1 MSLYADTSCLL
12 KLLWQEPETART
24 ESLVTTEDMVV
35 VSDLA
40 RLEVMVQ
47 IQARRVAGL
56 LTKSGATHLFLR
68 FETLVATPP
77 FELRACASSL
87 IEDAWLQTSASRPHA
102 HCRTLDRLHLAAMGG
117 MGLRRLLT
125 NDDGQARAARALGIR
140 VVLPHG

>member
-24 ESLVTTEDMVV
+24 ESLVAAESTVV

-40 RLEVMVQ
+40 RLEVTVQ
-47 IQARRVAGL
+47 IQARRAAGL
-56 LTKSGATHLFLR
+56 LTKGGATRLGR
-68 FETLVATPP
+68 QFETLVATPP
-77 FELRACASSL
+77 FELRACAPSL
-87 IEDAWLQTSASRPHA
+87 IEDARLQAAASRPRA
-102 HCRTLDRLHLAAMGG
+102 HCRTLDRLHLAAMAG

-140 VVLPHG
+140 VLLPR